1 MNLIKKAALTLM
13 ILSIFILPAG
23 GAGERSVQSPG
34 FVPGSVPAGSGMAES
49 MAPALHG
56 MVLAML
62 NREASAFDPADRE
75 LAWESLYNMLSLYG
89 QMDSRSI
96 TEQGELFLEA
106 LGERPA
112 SLADRLRFDRRA
124 GSYTLACGS
133 DDLAQLQ
140 LFEVRPDGA
149 GFQLTG
155 ALVYLVDGS
164 ELVRFQAGLQPQDTM
179 FGCAVTSLQA
189 LDFPAGFVYPVAWAE
204 GKPASSRHFQYPRR

>member
-89 QMDSRSI
+89 QMDSRSVS
-96 TEQGELFLEA
+96 EDGELLLPEETVRDYAAA
-106 LGERPA
+106 LDLDLDGLGSPPA
-112 SLADRLRFDRRA
+112 AIRDRLNYDNVSHSYVVVCGEDGLAQVRVESFKPSA
-124 GSYTLACGS
+124 GGYTLTGS
-133 DDLAQLQ
+133 LVYQ
-140 LFEVRPDGA
+140 VDGRILA
-149 GFQLTG
+149 GFR
-155 ALVYLVDGS
+155 A
-164 ELVRFQAGLQPQDTM
+164 ELRPQDNM
-179 FGCAVTSLQA
+179 FGYAVTAVSI
-189 LDFPAGFVYPVAWAE
+189 AG
-204 GKPASSRHFQYPRR
+204 

>member
-49 MAPALHG
+49 MAPAFHG

-89 QMDSRSI
+89 QMDSRAQPEEG
-96 TEQGELFLEA
+96 TLTLPGETVADYSAALGLSLEA

-179 FGCAVTSLQA
+179 FGCAVTSLH
-189 LDFPAGFVYPVAWAE
+189 L
-204 GKPASSRHFQYPRR
+204 S

>member
-89 QMDSRSI
+89 QMDSRAQPEEG
-96 TEQGELFLEA
+96 TLTLPGE
-106 LGERPA
+106 
-112 SLADRLRFDRRA
+112 DRK
-124 GSYTLACGS
+124 S
-133 DDLAQLQ
+133 
-140 LFEVRPDGA
+140 V
-149 GFQLTG
+149 
-155 ALVYLVDGS
+155 V
-164 ELVRFQAGLQPQDTM
+164 
-179 FGCAVTSLQA
+179 
-189 LDFPAGFVYPVAWAE
+189 
-204 GKPASSRHFQYPRR
+204 